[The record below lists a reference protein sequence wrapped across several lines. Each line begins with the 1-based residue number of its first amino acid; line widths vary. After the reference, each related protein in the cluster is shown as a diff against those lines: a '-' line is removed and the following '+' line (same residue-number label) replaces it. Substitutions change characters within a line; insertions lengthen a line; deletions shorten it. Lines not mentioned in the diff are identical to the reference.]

1 MRVLLCAL
9 LVAGACKSEKSKP
22 AEQATPTERD
32 EAQMPTDRRRPS
44 LPPGATA
51 DPDSVK
57 RADQPE
63 PRDWSDPA
71 VREELDKARE
81 ERRKRM
87 DAMLDTNHDGVVS
100 PEERQARLK
109 PVYDRLD
116 ANGDGKL
123 TPDEL
128 SQSTGRMSFSDP
140 AAVDTNKDG
149 VISMDELDAAVTAKR
164 EQMRAR
170 WRGRGGALGSDE

>member
-1 MRVLLCAL
+1 VRVLLCAL
-9 LVAGACKSEKSKP
+9 LLAGACKSEKSKP

-32 EAQMPTDRRRPS
+32 ETQMTSARQRPS
-44 LPPGATA
+44 LPPGV

-63 PRDWSDPA
+63 PRNWNDPA
-71 VREELDKARE
+71 FREELDKARE

-87 DAMLDTNHDGVVS
+87 DQMLDTNHDGVVS
-100 PEERQARLK
+100 AEERQARLK
-109 PVYDRLD
+109 PMYERLD

-140 AAVDTNKDG
+140 AAIDTNKDG
-149 VISMDELDAAVTAKR
+149 VISMEELDAAVTAKR
-164 EQMRAR
+164 DEMRAR
-170 WRGRGGALGSDE
+170 WRGRGGAALGSDEP

>member
-9 LVAGACKSEKSKP
+9 LLATACKSDKSP
-22 AEQATPTERD
+22 SAGQATPTERD
-32 EAQMPTDRRRPS
+32 PALAPKDRKAPS
-44 LPPGATA
+44 LPG

-57 RADQPE
+57 RADQPAA
-63 PRDWSDPA
+63 RDWNDPA
-71 VREELDKARE
+71 IREELDNARE

-87 DAMLDTNHDGVVS
+87 DATLDTNHDGVVS
-100 PEERQARLK
+100 AEERQARLK
-109 PVYDRLD
+109 PMFERLD

-123 TPDEL
+123 TLDEL

-164 EQMRAR
+164 DQMRAR
-170 WRGRGGALGSDE
+170 WRGRGGDSLGSSE